1 MQSTPEGFEISDT
14 AQIDPSVKF
23 GPNCKNISIGHGV
36 VLRRDIYIDVE
47 TLSIGDYVTIHHGVV
62 IHGMNVSIGHN
73 CWVGHYSILD
83 AHGGELR
90 IGNNVGIGAQS
101 QLWSHMK
108 FGDTL
113 AGCNWRSEGK
123 LIIGDDAW
131 LVGHCIVSPIVIQPR
146 AMLLVGSV
154 ATKDLLENHIYAGTP
169 AKDVSETLGQ
179 QFLERSKNEIE
190 SDWNSL
196 VCEYEDL
203 GNDVAFI
210 RTVETVEGLER
221 SDSFSSFSPYER
233 RYVPNYGYEETEF
246 IRFLLYDKAKFLP
259 FFETTQFWRIGIK

>member
-23 GPNCKNISIGHGV
+23 GPNCKNISIGHGAI
-36 VLRRDIYIDVE
+36 LRRDIYIDVE
-47 TLSIGDYVTIHHGVV
+47 TLYIGDYVTIHHGVV
-62 IHGMNVSIGHN
+62 IHGMKVSIGHN

-83 AHGGELR
+83 GHGGELR

-113 AGCNWRSEGK
+113 AGCNWKSEGK

-131 LVGHCIVSPIVIQPR
+131 LVGHCVVSPIVIHPQ

-169 AKDVSETLGQ
+169 AKDVSETMGH
-179 QFLERSKNEIE
+179 QFSERSKDEIQTN
-190 SDWNSL
+190 WNSL
-196 VCEYEDL
+196 ICQYKDL

-210 RTVETVEGLER
+210 HTVEEIGGLGR
-221 SDSFSSFSPYER
+221 SDSHTSFSPHER
-233 RYVPNYGYEETEF
+233 LYVPNYGYNETRF
-246 IRFLLYDKAKFLP
+246 MRFLLYDKAKFLP
-259 FFETTQFWRIGIK
+259 SSGTTQF